1 MLVDLIVDLRLYNKI
16 VIVIGGGI
24 EGSRKVRGLLNQNCK
39 IIVITNRMNRY
50 LSSLQNQ
57 NKISVI
63 KSRLANAKLI
73 LNDYKDI
80 NLIIAATNDKTLNR
94 SLVNKARQMNVFAYA
109 SDDPQYS
116 DFSYLSLIPLRDGSQ
131 IGIST
136 SGRSPILSRRIRI
149 RAEHILQKMENEIGL
164 H

>member
-1 MLVDLIVDLRLYNKI
+1 VLIDLIVDLQLYNKI
-16 VIVIGGGI
+16 AIVIGGGI

-63 KSRLANAKLI
+63 KSRLADAKLI
-73 LNDYKDI
+73 LDDYKNI
-80 NLIIAATNDKTLNR
+80 NLIIAATNDKILNR
-94 SLVNKARQMNVFAYA
+94 SLVNKARHMHVFAYA

-131 IGIST
+131 VGIST

-149 RAEHILQKMENEIGL
+149 RAERILQKMESEVRL
-164 H
+164 

>member
-1 MLVDLIVDLRLYNKI
+1 MIIDLRLYNKT

-24 EGSRKVRGLLNQNCK
+24 EGSRKVRGLLDQNCK

-63 KSRLANAKLI
+63 KSRLTNAKLI
-73 LNDYKDI
+73 LDDYKNI
-80 NLIIAATNDKTLNR
+80 NLIIAATNDKILNR
-94 SLVNKARQMNVFAYA
+94 SLVNKARQMHVFAYA

-116 DFSYLSLIPLRDGSQ
+116 DFSYLSLIPLQEGSQ
-131 IGIST
+131 VGIST
-136 SGRSPILSRRIRI
+136 SGRSPILSRKIRI
-149 RAEHILQKMENEIGL
+149 RAERILQKMGNEIRL
-164 H
+164 

>member
-1 MLVDLIVDLRLYNKI
+1 MIVNMIVDLQLCNKI

-24 EGSRKVRGLLNQNCK
+24 EGSRKVRGLLGQNCK
-39 IIVITNRMNRY
+39 IIVITNRMNKY

-63 KSRLANAKLI
+63 KSRLTNAKLI
-73 LNDYKDI
+73 LDNYKNI
-80 NLIIAATNDKTLNR
+80 NLIIAATNDKSLNR
-94 SLVNKARQMNVFAYA
+94 SLVNKARQMHVFAYA

-131 IGIST
+131 VGIST
-136 SGRSPILSRRIRI
+136 SGRSPILSRRIRK
-149 RAEHILQKMENEIGL
+149 RAERILQKMESEIRL
-164 H
+164 

>member
-73 LNDYKDI
+73 LNDYKNI
-80 NLIIAATNDKTLNR
+80 NLIIAATNDKMLNR

-149 RAEHILQKMENEIGL
+149 RAERILQKMENEIGL

>member
-1 MLVDLIVDLRLYNKI
+1 MLIDLIVDLRLYNKI

-63 KSRLANAKLI
+63 KTRLADAKLI
-73 LNDYKDI
+73 LDDYKNI
-80 NLIIAATNDKTLNR
+80 NLIIAATNDKILNR
-94 SLVNKARQMNVFAYA
+94 SLVNKARHMHVFGYA

-131 IGIST
+131 VGIST

-149 RAEHILQKMENEIGL
+149 RAERILQKMESEIKI
-164 H
+164 

>member
-50 LSSLQNQ
+50 LLSLQNQ

-73 LNDYKDI
+73 LDEYENI
-80 NLIIAATNDKTLNR
+80 NLIIAATNDKILNR
-94 SLVNKARQMNVFAYA
+94 SLVNKARRMHIFAYA

-116 DFSYLSLIPLRDGSQ
+116 DFSYLSLIPLRNGSQ

-149 RAEHILQKMENEIGL
+149 RAERILQKMESEIRL
-164 H
+164 

>member
-73 LNDYKDI
+73 LDDYKNI
-80 NLIIAATNDKTLNR
+80 NLIIAATNDKILNR
-94 SLVNKARQMNVFAYA
+94 SLVNKARRMHVFAYA
-109 SDDPQYS
+109 SDDLQYS
-116 DFSYLSLIPLRDGSQ
+116 DFYYLSLIPLRDGSQ

-136 SGRSPILSRRIRI
+136 SGESNIIPKNKNKS
-149 RAEHILQKMENEIGL
+149 
-164 H
+164 

>member
-1 MLVDLIVDLRLYNKI
+1 MLIDLIVDLRLYNKI
-16 VIVIGGGI
+16 AIVIGGGI

-39 IIVITNRMNRY
+39 IIVITNRMNTY

-63 KSRLANAKLI
+63 RSRLADAKLI
-73 LNDYKDI
+73 LDDYKNI
-80 NLIIAATNDKTLNR
+80 NLIIAATNDKILNR
-94 SLVNKARQMNVFAYA
+94 SLVNKARQMHVFAYA

-131 IGIST
+131 VGIST
-136 SGRSPILSRRIRI
+136 SGRSPIMSRRIRI
-149 RAEHILQKMENEIGL
+149 RAERILQKMESEIRL
-164 H
+164 

>member
-1 MLVDLIVDLRLYNKI
+1 MLIDLIVDLRLYNKI

-57 NKISVI
+57 NKITVI

-73 LNDYKDI
+73 LDDYKNI
-80 NLIIAATNDKTLNR
+80 NLIIAATNDKRLNR
-94 SLVNKARQMNVFAYA
+94 SLVIKARRMHVFAYA

-149 RAEHILQKMENEIGL
+149 RAERILQKMENEIRL
-164 H
+164 